1 MNLDWKIRVTGFFI
15 AEPREGR
22 IAPSIVRG
30 AIIKE
35 SEHGYDSHDCR
46 MYVGEQLVMNL
57 AVSTGFTTIALE
69 KDEIALYTE
78 TQLPVG
84 LQSRIDEGIF
94 LCALVTATE

>member
-1 MNLDWKIRVTGFFI
+1 
-15 AEPREGR
+15 
-22 IAPSIVRG
+22 
-30 AIIKE
+30 
-35 SEHGYDSHDCR
+35 

-84 LQSRIDEGIF
+84 LQSRIDEGLF